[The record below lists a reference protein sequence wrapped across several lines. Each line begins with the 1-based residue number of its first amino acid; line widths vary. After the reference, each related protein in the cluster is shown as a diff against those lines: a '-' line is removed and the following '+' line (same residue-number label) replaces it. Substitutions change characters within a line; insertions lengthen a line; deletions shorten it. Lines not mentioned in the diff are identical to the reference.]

1 MSNSATNAQTQQ
13 PAPRCLIRRR
23 GSRYPPTPGYPGR
36 LTDTAAID
44 HLRAADPVMG
54 ALIDRLGT
62 DWLDDQQTRLGSKPY
77 DVLVR
82 AIVGQQFS
90 TRAAAAM
97 YARLADRFGGRLPTP
112 DELLADD
119 PDELRTAVGLSHA
132 KVRYLRA
139 LAEHVRD
146 GRLVLEE
153 LPELDDDEV
162 IARLTAVPGIGAW
175 SAQLFLIFVLRRP
188 DVIASGDL
196 GIRRA
201 IMVADGLPGLPTP
214 AEVDERAHAW
224 QPHRTLAGML
234 LWRSVST
241 APA

>member
-1 MSNSATNAQTQQ
+1 LVLVAGALS
-13 PAPRCLIRRR
+13 
-23 GSRYPPTPGYPGR
+23 
-36 LTDTAAID
+36 AAIN
-44 HLRAADPVMG
+44 HLRAADPVMVT
-54 ALIDRLGT
+54 LIDRLGT
-62 DWLDDQQTRLGSKPY
+62 DWLVGDQLVRGPSSPY
-77 DVLVR
+77 EMLVR

-97 YARLADRFGGRLPTP
+97 YAKLAERFGGTVPTP
-112 DELLADD
+112 DEILADD
-119 PDELRTAVGLSHA
+119 PDELRIAVGLSHA

-162 IARLTAVPGIGAW
+162 LARLTAVPGIGAW
-175 SAQLFLIFVLRRP
+175 SAELFLIFSLGRA

-201 IMVADGLPGLPTP
+201 IMIADGLPELPTP
-214 AEVDERAHAW
+214 KQVDERAQAW
-224 QPHRTLAGML
+224 KPYRTLAGML

-241 APA
+241 AQD

>member
-1 MSNSATNAQTQQ
+1 LSF
-13 PAPRCLIRRR
+13 RR
-23 GSRYPPTPGYPGR
+23 GSRYHPPPGYPAP

-44 HLRAADPVMG
+44 HLRAADPVMA
-54 ALIDRLGT
+54 ALVDRLGT
-62 DWLDDQQTRLGSKPY
+62 DWLKDQQRRLGSQPY
-77 DVLVR
+77 EMLVR

-97 YARLADRFGGRLPTP
+97 YAKLAERFGGTVPTP
-112 DELLADD
+112 DEILADE
-119 PDELRTAVGLSHA
+119 PEELRTAVGLSHA
-132 KVRYLRA
+132 KLRYLRA

-153 LPELDDDEV
+153 LPELGDDEV

-175 SAQLFLIFVLRRP
+175 SAQLFLIFSLRRA

-201 IMVADGLPGLPTP
+201 IMVADGLPELPTP
-214 AEVDERAHAW
+214 GQVDERAQAW
-224 QPHRTLAGML
+224 KPYRTLAGML
-234 LWRSVST
+234 LWRSVAA

>member
-1 MSNSATNAQTQQ
+1 
-13 PAPRCLIRRR
+13 
-23 GSRYPPTPGYPGR
+23 
-36 LTDTAAID
+36 LTDIAAID
-44 HLRAADPVMG
+44 HLRAADPAM
-54 ALIDRLGT
+54 AILIDRLGT
-62 DWLDDQQTRLGSKPY
+62 DWLGDQQRRLGSTPY
-77 DVLVR
+77 EMLVR

-97 YARLADRFGGRLPTP
+97 YAKLAERFGGTVPTP
-112 DELLADD
+112 TEILADD

-139 LAEHVRD
+139 LAEHVLD

-162 IARLTAVPGIGAW
+162 LARLTAVPGIGAW
-175 SAQLFLIFVLRRP
+175 SAQLFLIFSLGRA

-201 IMVADGLPGLPTP
+201 VMVADGLAQLPTP
-214 AEVDERAHAW
+214 TEVDERAQAW
-224 QPHRTLAGML
+224 RPYRTLAGML

>member
-1 MSNSATNAQTQQ
+1 VGRGPICQISAT
-13 PAPRCLIRRR
+13 P
-23 GSRYPPTPGYPGR
+23 SRYPPPAVTLRP

-44 HLRAADPVMG
+44 HLRAADPVM
-54 ALIDRLGT
+54 ATLIERLGT
-62 DWLDDQQTRLGSKPY
+62 DWLADQQRRLGSTPY
-77 DVLVR
+77 EMLVR

-97 YARLADRFGGRLPTP
+97 YAKLADRFGGTVPAP

-119 PDELRTAVGLSHA
+119 PEELRMAVGLSHA

-153 LPELDDDEV
+153 LPELGDDEV

-175 SAQLFLIFVLRRP
+175 SAELFLIFSLGRT

-201 IMVADGLPGLPTP
+201 VMIADGLAQLPTP
-214 AEVDERAHAW
+214 TEVDERAQAW
-224 QPHRTLAGML
+224 KPYRTLAGML
-234 LWRSVST
+234 LWRSVAT

>member
-1 MSNSATNAQTQQ
+1 MAT
-13 PAPRCLIRRR
+13 
-23 GSRYPPTPGYPGR
+23 
-36 LTDTAAID
+36 
-44 HLRAADPVMG
+44 
-54 ALIDRLGT
+54 LIDRLGA
-62 DWLDDQQTRLGSKPY
+62 DWLDETQTRRLATGPY
-77 DVLVR
+77 GMLVR

-97 YARLADRFGGRLPTP
+97 YGKLTDRFDGRVPTP
-112 DELLADD
+112 AEILGDD
-119 PDELRTAVGLSHA
+119 PEELRTAVGLSHA

-146 GRLVLEE
+146 GRLVLEQ
-153 LPELDDDEV
+153 LPELSDEEV

-175 SAQLFLIFVLRRP
+175 SAQLFLIFSLGRA

-201 IMVADGLPGLPTP
+201 IMIADGLPALPSP
-214 AEVDERAHAW
+214 AQVEQRAQLW
-224 QPHRTLAGML
+224 KPHRTLAGML

>member
-1 MSNSATNAQTQQ
+1 MAT
-13 PAPRCLIRRR
+13 
-23 GSRYPPTPGYPGR
+23 
-36 LTDTAAID
+36 
-44 HLRAADPVMG
+44 
-54 ALIDRLGT
+54 LIDRLGT

-97 YARLADRFGGRLPTP
+97 YARLADRFGGTLPTP

-119 PDELRTAVGLSHA
+119 PDELRSAVGLSHA

-139 LAEHVRD
+139 LAEHLLD

-153 LPELDDDEV
+153 LPELDDDAV

-201 IMVADGLPGLPTP
+201 IMVADGLPELPTP
-214 AEVDERAHAW
+214 AQVDERAQAW
-224 QPHRTLAGML
+224 KPDRTLAGML

>member
-1 MSNSATNAQTQQ
+1 MAT
-13 PAPRCLIRRR
+13 
-23 GSRYPPTPGYPGR
+23 
-36 LTDTAAID
+36 
-44 HLRAADPVMG
+44 
-54 ALIDRLGT
+54 LIDRLGT
-62 DWLDDQQTRLGSKPY
+62 DWLDAQRSRLGLGPY
-77 DVLVR
+77 EMLVR

-97 YARLADRFGGRLPTP
+97 YAKLADRFGGRLPTP

-119 PDELRTAVGLSHA
+119 PDELRAAVGLSHA

-139 LAEHVRD
+139 LAEHVLD

-153 LPELDDDEV
+153 LPGLSDDEV
-162 IARLTAVPGIGAW
+162 IARLTAVPGLGRW
-175 SAQLFLIFVLRRP
+175 SAQLFLIACLQRP

-201 IMVADGLPGLPTP
+201 VMIGLPKMPTP
-214 AEVDERAHAW
+214 AEVDERAQAW
-224 QPHRTLAGML
+224 KPHRTLAGML
-234 LWRSVST
+234 LWRSVAT

>member
-1 MSNSATNAQTQQ
+1 VAGAQTD
-13 PAPRCLIRRR
+13 A
-23 GSRYPPTPGYPGR
+23 
-36 LTDTAAID
+36 AAID
-44 HLRAADPVMG
+44 HLRAADPVM
-54 ALIDRLGT
+54 AVLIDRLGT
-62 DWLDDQQTRLGSKPY
+62 DWLAGDQLVRGPSGPY
-77 DVLVR
+77 EMLVR

-97 YARLADRFGGRLPTP
+97 YAKLADRFGGTVPAP
-112 DELLADD
+112 AEILADD
-119 PDELRTAVGLSHA
+119 PEQLRLAVGLSHA

-139 LAEHVRD
+139 LAEHLRD

-162 IARLTAVPGIGAW
+162 LARLTAVPGIGAW
-175 SAQLFLIFVLRRP
+175 SAELFLIFSLGRT

-201 IMVADGLPGLPTP
+201 IMIADGLPEMPTP
-214 AEVDERAHAW
+214 KQVDERAQAW
-224 QPHRTLAGML
+224 KPYRTLAGML
-234 LWRSVST
+234 LWRSIST

>member
-1 MSNSATNAQTQQ
+1 MAT
-13 PAPRCLIRRR
+13 
-23 GSRYPPTPGYPGR
+23 
-36 LTDTAAID
+36 
-44 HLRAADPVMG
+44 
-54 ALIDRLGT
+54 LIDRLGT
-62 DWLDDQQTRLGSKPY
+62 DWLEDQRSRLGSRPY
-77 DVLVR
+77 EMLVR

-139 LAEHVRD
+139 LAEHVHD

-153 LPELDDDEV
+153 LPELGDDEV

-175 SAQLFLIFVLRRP
+175 SAQLFLIFSQRRP

-201 IMVADGLPGLPTP
+201 VMIAYGLAEMPAPADV
-214 AEVDERAHAW
+214 EERAQAW
-224 QPHRTLAGML
+224 KPYRTLAAML

>member
-1 MSNSATNAQTQQ
+1 MA
-13 PAPRCLIRRR
+13 
-23 GSRYPPTPGYPGR
+23 
-36 LTDTAAID
+36 
-44 HLRAADPVMG
+44 
-54 ALIDRLGT
+54 ALIERLGT
-62 DWLDDQQTRLGSKPY
+62 DWLDDQQLRRVASGPY
-77 DVLVR
+77 EMLVR

-97 YARLADRFGGRLPTP
+97 FAKLSARFGGRVPTAA
-112 DELLADD
+112 EILADD
-119 PDELRTAVGLSHA
+119 PEQLRTAVGLSHA

-153 LPELDDDEV
+153 LPELSDAEV

-175 SAQLFLIFVLRRP
+175 SAQLFLIFSLQRP

-196 GIRRA
+196 GICRA
-201 IMVADGLPGLPTP
+201 VMNEYGLLAMPTP
-214 AEVDERAHAW
+214 AEVDERAEAW
-224 QPHRTLAGML
+224 RPHRTLAAML

-241 APA
+241 APL

>member
-1 MSNSATNAQTQQ
+1 M
-13 PAPRCLIRRR
+13 
-23 GSRYPPTPGYPGR
+23 
-36 LTDTAAID
+36 AI
-44 HLRAADPVMG
+44 
-54 ALIDRLGT
+54 LIDRLGT
-62 DWLDDQQTRLGSKPY
+62 DWLEDQQLRLGSTPY
-77 DVLVR
+77 EMLVR

-97 YARLADRFGGRLPTP
+97 FAKLAERFGGTVPTP
-112 DELLADD
+112 DEILADD
-119 PDELRTAVGLSHA
+119 PEELRIAVGLSHA

-153 LPELDDDEV
+153 LPELGDDEV

-175 SAQLFLIFVLRRP
+175 SAQLFLIFSLGRG

-196 GIRRA
+196 GVRRA
-201 IMVADGLPGLPTP
+201 LMVADGLPELPTP
-214 AEVDERAHAW
+214 AQVDERAQAW
-224 QPHRTLAGML
+224 KPYRTLAGML
-234 LWRSVST
+234 LWRSIST

>member
-1 MSNSATNAQTQQ
+1 VLGRAGAGR
-13 PAPRCLIRRR
+13 ARRR
-23 GSRYPPTPGYPGR
+23 GDVALG
-36 LTDTAAID
+36 LIDTAAID
-44 HLRAADPVMG
+44 HLRAADPAM
-54 ALIDRLGT
+54 ATLIDRLGT
-62 DWLDDQQTRLGSKPY
+62 DWLSDQQRRLGSPPY
-77 DVLVR
+77 EMLVR

-112 DELLADD
+112 DEILADE
-119 PDELRTAVGLSHA
+119 PEELRTAVGLSHA

-146 GRLVLEE
+146 GRLVLEQ
-153 LPELDDDEV
+153 LPQLSDEEV

-175 SAQLFLIFVLRRP
+175 SAQLFLIFSLRRP

-201 IMVADGLPGLPTP
+201 VMIADGLAEMPTP
-214 AEVDERAHAW
+214 AQVDERAKAW
-224 QPHRTLAGML
+224 RPYRMLAGIL

>member
-1 MSNSATNAQTQQ
+1 M
-13 PAPRCLIRRR
+13 
-23 GSRYPPTPGYPGR
+23 
-36 LTDTAAID
+36 AA
-44 HLRAADPVMG
+44 LV
-54 ALIDRLGT
+54 DRLGT
-62 DWLDDQQTRLGSKPY
+62 DWLSDQQRHLGSQPY
-77 DVLVR
+77 AMLVR

-112 DELLADD
+112 DEILADE
-119 PDELRTAVGLSHA
+119 PEQLRTAVGLSHA
-132 KVRYLRA
+132 KLRYLRA

-146 GRLVLEE
+146 GRLMLKE
-153 LPELDDDEV
+153 LPDLSDDEV

-175 SAQLFLIFVLRRP
+175 SAQLFLIFSLQRP

-201 IMVADGLPGLPTP
+201 VMIAYGLAKMPTP
-214 AEVDERAHAW
+214 AEVDERAQAW
-224 QPHRTLAGML
+224 RPYRTLAAML

>member
-1 MSNSATNAQTQQ
+1 
-13 PAPRCLIRRR
+13 
-23 GSRYPPTPGYPGR
+23 
-36 LTDTAAID
+36 LTDTTAVN
-44 HLRAADPVMG
+44 HLRAADPVM
-54 ALIDRLGT
+54 ATLIDRLGT
-62 DWLDDQQTRLGSKPY
+62 DWLEDQQRRLGSSPY
-77 DVLVR
+77 EMLVR

-97 YARLADRFGGRLPTP
+97 YAKLADRFGGQLPTP

-119 PDELRTAVGLSHA
+119 PERLRMAVGLSHA

-139 LAEHVRD
+139 LAERVRD
-146 GRLVLEE
+146 RRLVLEE
-153 LPELDDDEV
+153 LPELSDDEV
-162 IARLTAVPGIGAW
+162 IARLTAIPGIGAW
-175 SAQLFLIFVLRRP
+175 SAQLFLIFSLGRA

-201 IMVADGLPGLPTP
+201 IMVADGLPEMPTP
-214 AEVDERAHAW
+214 TEVDVRAQAW
-224 QPHRTLAGML
+224 KPYRTLAGML

>member
-1 MSNSATNAQTQQ
+1 V
-13 PAPRCLIRRR
+13 
-23 GSRYPPTPGYPGR
+23 
-36 LTDTAAID
+36 TDTAAID
-44 HLRAADPVMG
+44 HLRSADPAMA

-62 DWLDDQQTRLGSKPY
+62 DWVGDQQRRLGSTPY
-77 DVLVR
+77 EMLVR

-97 YARLADRFGGRLPTP
+97 YAKLAERFGGTVPTP
-112 DELLADD
+112 DEILADD
-119 PDELRTAVGLSHA
+119 PEELRTAAGLSHA

-153 LPELDDDEV
+153 LPELGDDEV

-175 SAQLFLIFVLRRP
+175 SAQLFLIFSLGRG

-201 IMVADGLPGLPTP
+201 VMSLDGLAKLPTP
-214 AEVDERAHAW
+214 AVVDERARTW
-224 QPHRTLAGML
+224 RPYRTLAGLL
-234 LWRSVST
+234 LWRSVAA